1 MDEPFIDPEEMIYLY
16 WGANDALFNEQLIFF
31 YEVSLLE

>member
-1 MDEPFIDPEEMIYLY
+1 MDEPFIDPEEMLYLY
-16 WGANDALFNEQLIFF
+16 WGAIDTLTNEQLIFF